1 MLNFE
6 KINLG
11 FGLGCAVALSSLA
24 TAGPCDHYASGGTPC
39 IAAHGM
45 TRALFDQYDGPLYQV
60 IRGSDN
66 ATTDIHPRRTGGV
79 ADGDAQ
85 DRFCASTTCL
95 VSIIYDQT
103 SRQNHLTRAPGG
115 SQGDGPEPGGYD
127 YLASA
132 VGAPVKLDGNL
143 AYGVFIPPKTGYRQN
158 RVSGSAVGDQPE
170 GIYAVLDGTHFND
183 GCCFDYGN
191 AEVDN
196 NDKGNGEMEAI
207 YFGDRHVRGS
217 GSGQGPW
224 VLADLENGIFADS
237 TGGKNNNLPT
247 ANSRFVTAV
256 VKGEAN
262 HWAIRGGN
270 AASGPLRTYFDG
282 IRPTAGGYSPMTKEG
297 AIVLGIGGD
306 NSRAGQGTFYE
317 GIMTYGYPSDETENA
332 VQADIVAARY
342 APAPLNSGPGVG
354 MDTIV
359 SLQATSPCCTNKYL
373 THSGDQVGLQVVS
386 SSSDDSLRGRASWI
400 IRRGLGN
407 DACYSFESRNVP
419 GTFLRHSQFQLYANG
434 YDGSKLFR
442 EDATFCLQAGLNGKG
457 NSIRSWN
464 FPTHYF
470 RHYYGKGYVARN
482 GGFRDADTTNSFN
495 DDVSWIIRPGF
506 A

>member
-1 MLNFE
+1 MLNLE
-6 KINLG
+6 I
-11 FGLGCAVALSSLA
+11 ASLA
-24 TAGPCDHYASGGTPC
+24 AGLVAMSTLAVAGPCDHYASSGTPC
-39 IAAHGM
+39 IAAHGT
-45 TRALFDQYDGPLYQV
+45 TRALFNAYNEALYQV

-66 ATTDIHPRRTGGV
+66 STRDIFPRSAGGV
-79 ADGDAQ
+79 ANGNAQ
-85 DRFCASTTCL
+85 DNFCAGTTCL
-95 VSIIYDQT
+95 ISIIYDQT
-103 SRQNHLTRAPGG
+103 GRGNHLTRAPGG

-132 VGAPVKLDGNL
+132 IGAPVKLNGQL

-158 RVSGSAVGDQPE
+158 KVNGSAVGDQPE
-170 GIYAVLDGTHFND
+170 GMYAVLDGTHFND

-217 GSGQGPW
+217 GAGDGPW

-237 TGGKNNNLPT
+237 TGGKNTNVPSSK
-247 ANSRFVTAV
+247 SRFVTAV
-256 VKGEAN
+256 VKGEPN

-270 AASGPLRTYFDG
+270 AASGPLSTYYDG
-282 IRPTAGGYSPMTKEG
+282 IRPTAGGYYPMTKEG
-297 AIVLGIGGD
+297 AIVLGVGGD

-317 GIMTYGYPSDETENA
+317 GIMTYGYPSDATENA
-332 VQADIVAARY
+332 VQADVVAAKY
-342 APAPLNSGPGVG
+342 APAPLNSGPAINVG
-354 MDTIV
+354 SSV
-359 SLQATSPCCTNKYL
+359 SLKATSFCCTNKYL
-373 THSGDQVGLQVVS
+373 AHNGSDTGLQVVS
-386 SSSDDSLRGRASWI
+386 SSSADALKKQASWTV
-400 IRRGLGN
+400 RQGLGN
-407 DACYSFESRNVP
+407 RECYSFESKDTP
-419 GTFLRHSQFQLYANG
+419 GTFLRHSQFQLYANAN
-434 YDGSKLFR
+434 DGGKQFR

-464 FPTHYF
+464 YPTHYF
-470 RHYYGKGYVARN
+470 RHYRGVGYLARN
-482 GGFRDADTTNSFN
+482 GGQRDADTTNLFN